1 MTRECGRILVVDD
14 HRTNRLKLALG
25 LRHQGH
31 TVAEAET
38 GRVALEKLRAEPF
51 DLVLLDI
58 VMPEMDGYEVLAHM
72 KGDAALRDIPVI
84 VISAQDELE
93 SVVRC
98 IELGAEDYLPKAF
111 DPVLLGA
118 RINACLEK
126 KRLRDQQRAFVAELQ
141 AEREKSERL
150 LLNILP
156 RSIAERLKQG
166 EGVIADH
173 FPAVSVLFADMVD
186 FTPLAAMQ
194 PPEETVRLLNDVFSA
209 FDELTDRHGL
219 EKIKTI
225 GDAYMVVGGLQTPRE
240 DHLEAIAAMALEMRE
255 AAARFMRLDGTPL
268 RLRIGI
274 HAGPVVAGVIG
285 IRKFIYDLWGDTV
298 NIASRMES
306 QGLPGEIQVTAA
318 VHARLRRHFQF
329 VERGSVDIKGL
340 GPITTFLLR
349 GRNTD

>member
-1 MTRECGRILVVDD
+1 M
-14 HRTNRLKLALG
+14 
-25 LRHQGH
+25 
-31 TVAEAET
+31 
-38 GRVALEKLRAEPF
+38 
-51 DLVLLDI
+51 
-58 VMPEMDGYEVLAHM
+58 
-72 KGDAALRDIPVI
+72 
-84 VISAQDELE
+84 
-93 SVVRC
+93 
-98 IELGAEDYLPKAF
+98 
-111 DPVLLGA
+111 GA

-126 KRLRDQQRAFVAELQ
+126 KRLRDEQRALVRELEV
-141 AEREKSERL
+141 ERENSE
-150 LLNILP
+150 
-156 RSIAERLKQG
+156 
-166 EGVIADH
+166 
-173 FPAVSVLFADMVD
+173 
-186 FTPLAAMQ
+186 
-194 PPEETVRLLNDVFSA
+194 
-209 FDELTDRHGL
+209 RHGL

-225 GDAYMVVGGLQTPRE
+225 GDAYMAAGGLQTPRE
-240 DHLEAIAAMALEMRE
+240 DHVPAMAAMALAMRD
-255 AAARFMRLDGTPL
+255 AAAGFRRSDGAPL